1 MNVHVFLNNKIE
13 DGSLQEIEILG
24 VDSVKMNESCL
35 SIYGTLL
42 PDEEHEIIGNLIG
55 LFISCDVVGYYLEDM

>member
-1 MNVHVFLNNKIE
+1 M
-13 DGSLQEIEILG
+13 QEIEILG
-24 VDSVKMNESCL
+24 VDSVKMDEFYL

-42 PDEEHEIIGNLIG
+42 PDEEHEIMGNLIG

>member
-1 MNVHVFLNNKIE
+1 MNAHVFLNNKIE

-24 VDSVKMNESCL
+24 VDSVKMDEFYL

-55 LFISCDVVGYYLEDM
+55 LFISGDVVGYYLEDM